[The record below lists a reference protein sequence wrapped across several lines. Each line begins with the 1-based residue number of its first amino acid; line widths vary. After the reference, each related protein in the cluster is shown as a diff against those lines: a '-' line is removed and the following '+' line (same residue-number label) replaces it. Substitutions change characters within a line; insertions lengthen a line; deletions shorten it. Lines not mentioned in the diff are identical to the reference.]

1 MINGA
6 LASGGFNAVSNM
18 EPDSPVQVLG
28 TSGEPLVSA
37 PHCKKPV
44 PSHSDG
50 RSSRHRYFANVSDL
64 RSGVGLLFQLVPG
77 MVKIMLLA
85 GALYIAW
92 IGVSLVR
99 SQPGEA
105 GQDLPQTAVRPS
117 WATFRRAM
125 LTCLLNPKA
134 YLFML
139 AIFPQFLRVEYGPVW
154 IQAVALGLI
163 IAVTQI
169 GVYGGLALAAGSAS
183 GWLAA
188 KPGAGQVLARGVGA
202 LLILGAA
209 VTALGAF
216 QSAGGA

>member
-1 MINGA
+1 MDHFSHLWLFFLMVLGIIVLPGLDMAFVLASSLTSGHRAGLVAVAGIVAGGMCHVAAGA
-6 LASGGFNAVSNM
+6 L
-18 EPDSPVQVLG
+18 
-28 TSGEPLVSA
+28 
-37 PHCKKPV
+37 
-44 PSHSDG
+44 
-50 RSSRHRYFANVSDL
+50 
-64 RSGVGLLFQLVPG
+64 GVGLLFQLVPG

-92 IGVSLVR
+92 IGVSLLR

-105 GQDLPQTAVRPS
+105 GQDLPRTAVRSS

-139 AIFPQFLRVEYGPVW
+139 AIFPQFLRVEYGSVW